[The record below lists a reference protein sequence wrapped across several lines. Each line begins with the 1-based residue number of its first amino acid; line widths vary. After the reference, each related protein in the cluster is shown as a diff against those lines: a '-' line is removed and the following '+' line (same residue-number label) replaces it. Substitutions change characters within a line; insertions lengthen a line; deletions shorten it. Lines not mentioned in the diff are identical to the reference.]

1 MWISLGHMNICS
13 DFEYEVDNFSKTSA
27 CSCNDFELSHQ
38 STIHGHAAA
47 VPSNDSR
54 TQARCIHAARHTVLR
69 NYRPSRRYAFN
80 FLPKLKAGG
89 PPPPLPPPPSPSF
102 FFLPSV

>member
-47 VPSNDSR
+47 VPSNDSH
-54 TQARCIHAARHTVLR
+54 TQALCIHAARHTVLR

-80 FLPKLKAGG
+80 FLPKLKAGH
-89 PPPPLPPPPSPSF
+89 
-102 FFLPSV
+102 SVPRFVACPEQYFAY

>member
-80 FLPKLKAGG
+80 FLPKLKAEPGA
-89 PPPPLPPPPSPSF
+89 PRFVACPELYFAYRS
-102 FFLPSV
+102 